1 MKYLLF
7 GHSFV
12 RRVTGRVHDTLRFP
26 VDSGE
31 LRTECFGEG
40 GLSFDRVCP
49 AWDIM
54 LVKIRSLCPDII
66 KVDFR
71 DS

>member
-12 RRVTGRVHDTLRFP
+12 RRVTGRVHGTLRFP

-31 LRTECFGEG
+31 LRIECFGEG
-40 GLSFDRVCP
+40 VFDR
-49 AWDIM
+49 
-54 LVKIRSLCPDII
+54 IRSRLGYYVGYIRSSCPDII